1 VKVKLTLVEVVGSL
15 GPLRI
20 VVSGGV
26 VSTTKTQLAGVGS
39 TFPTVSI
46 PLTSKVCVPSDN
58 PV

>member
-26 VSTTKTQLAGVGS
+26 VSTVKPLLAGVGS
-39 TFPTVSI
+39 TLPA
-46 PLTSKVCVPSDN
+46 
-58 PV
+58 